1 MIQCCLKGK
10 YHLKIS
16 NAQKGSGVPFFIAN
30 FRFVFRLLL
39 LPVRQVVAD
48 ISPGYF
54 GETLSDSEFSI
65 LWKDIPENHK
75 ETSQVQG
82 D

>member
-1 MIQCCLKGK
+1 MLFKGQNR
-10 YHLKIS
+10 LKIS
-16 NAQKGSGVPFFIAN
+16 NPQKGSGVPFFIAN

-48 ISPGYF
+48 ISSDYF
-54 GETLSDSEFSI
+54 GETLSDSEFST
-65 LWKDIPENHK
+65 LRKDIPENHK